1 MCMYIITCIIGKS
14 LDFPQGQ
21 KIDQKKK
28 NAVIVRQR
36 DCIDIFTMVQKYL
49 SGCDNKVA
57 FESQ

>member
-28 NAVIVRQR
+28 
-36 DCIDIFTMVQKYL
+36 ML
-49 SGCDNKVA
+49 SL
-57 FESQ
+57 